1 MTPAEIITAALLA
14 VGGIALLEGAARAIL
29 RLVRRRPA
37 PRRLGPE
44 WFPRHPNCRCILLP
58 VPDATIPASQRSA
71 AHPAAVAPGPGVGV
85 QVPPGAPTGPHGA
98 QGGG

>member
-37 PRRLGPE
+37 PRRLGPQ
-44 WFPRHPNCRCILLP
+44 WFPRHVNCRRILLP
-58 VPDATIPASQRSA
+58 VPDTTTPASQHHSA
-71 AHPAAVAPGPGVGV
+71 HAAAAAPGPGVGA
-85 QVPPGAPTGPHGA
+85 QFPPGAPTGPHGA